1 MEKGKIL
8 FNGNEKKIYATKNP
22 DEVLIHYTDVI
33 TCYNSVKRAKIIGKG
48 AVTNQIS
55 SILFEYLTKKGMKTH
70 FIRRVNDC
78 DQLCRKVNVIPLEF
92 VARTRAAG
100 EMSHRF
106 RMDEGMKLNRLV
118 IDVYLN
124 DNSLGNPLINNYH
137 VVALDIATAEELQ
150 EMYRQVR
157 EVFAMLAELCIESH
171 LELVDLKLEFG
182 RDKDGIL
189 IISDEIS
196 PDTCRFWDA
205 DTGTKLDKD
214 RFRHDMSDVLAS
226 YKEVLKRLNGLELRD

>member
-8 FNGNEKKIYATKNP
+8 FNGNEKKIYATKNS

-106 RMDEGMKLNRLV
+106 RMDEGTKLNRLV

-137 VVALDIATAEELQ
+137 VVTLDIATAEELQ

>member
-55 SILFEYLTKKGMKTH
+55 SILFEYLTRKGMKTH
-70 FIRRVNDC
+70 FIRQVNDC
-78 DQLCRKVNVIPLEF
+78 DQLCRKIDVMPLEF

-100 EMSHRF
+100 EMAHRL
-106 RMDEGMKLNRLV
+106 RMDEGKKLNTLV
-118 IDVYLN
+118 IDIYLN

-137 VVALDIATAEELQ
+137 VVALGIATAEELQ
-150 EMYRQVR
+150 KMYQQVR
-157 EVFAMLAELCIESH
+157 EVFAMLAELCMESR

-182 RDKDGIL
+182 RDKDGTL
-189 IISDEIS
+189 VISDEIS

-226 YKEVLKRLNGLELRD
+226 YSEVLKRLSNSNN